1 VRSPLDHDGR
11 LVRFRAAWED
21 VVTRGG
27 VMRRGTTGGARIH
40 IDVAPEAV
48 YDLVADVTRMG
59 EWSPE
64 CVGGEWIG
72 GATGPAVGARFQGR
86 NKHGL
91 ARWSTKPRVV
101 AADRGREFAFV
112 ATDPFG
118 RDMTRWA
125 YRFEAAQTGT
135 DVVESFEMVNDI
147 PLYIRLY
154 ERFVMGVKD
163 RKADLEA
170 NMAGTLASIKACAE
184 KVGSSTK

>member
-1 VRSPLDHDGR
+1 MD
-11 LVRFRAAWED
+11 
-21 VVTRGG
+21 
-27 VMRRGTTGGARIH
+27 RGTTGEARIH
-40 IDVAPEAV
+40 VDLAPDAV

-64 CVGGEWIG
+64 CVGCEWID
-72 GATGPAVGARFQGR
+72 GATGPVVGARFRGR

-118 RDMTRWA
+118 RDMTRWT
-125 YRFEAAQTGT
+125 YRFEAEQTGT
-135 DVVESFEMVNDI
+135 DVVESFEMLNDI

-154 ERFVMGVKD
+154 DRFVMGVKD

-170 NMAGTLASIKACAE
+170 NMADTLASIKACAE
-184 KVGSSTK
+184 KVGSSTR